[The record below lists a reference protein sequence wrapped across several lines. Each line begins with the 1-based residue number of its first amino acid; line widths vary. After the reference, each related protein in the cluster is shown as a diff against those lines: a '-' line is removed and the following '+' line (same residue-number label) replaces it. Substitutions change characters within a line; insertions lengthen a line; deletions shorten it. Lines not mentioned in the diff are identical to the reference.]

1 MLVRLISI
9 PIDLIFFWLVSINIF
24 ISDYETTNNNNH
36 VNNNNYSSCNNS
48 ATVGDRRNESINM
61 RQQVI
66 HQEGHVPPSSR
77 NGRNVDTNTHSRITN
92 GNQNGNNRFAGS
104 FDCTDEAQAKKSSL
118 NGKNVIT
125 SSFYQPTKTQIIS
138 GNTPTLERVTQIHTS
153 HIQHA
158 NNNSLHASKGK
169 TYVFSIVRMIPVK
182 TNKSFIIFC
191 SFIQLFHSKLYCFHL
206 SKTQYLKIT

>member
-1 MLVRLISI
+1 
-9 PIDLIFFWLVSINIF
+9 
-24 ISDYETTNNNNH
+24 
-36 VNNNNYSSCNNS
+36 
-48 ATVGDRRNESINM
+48 M

-66 HQEGHVPPSSR
+66 HQEGHIPPSSR
-77 NGRNVDTNTHSRITN
+77 NGRNVDDNTHSRITN
-92 GNQNGNNRFAGS
+92 GSQNGNNRFGGGY
-104 FDCTDEAQAKKSSL
+104 DCTDEAQHKKASL

-169 TYVFSIVRMIPVK
+169 KYVFSIVRMIPVI
-182 TNKSFIIFC
+182 TNKTLLPFVRSFNPFILSCIVSICQKYNALKWQNENGVII
-191 SFIQLFHSKLYCFHL
+191 S
-206 SKTQYLKIT
+206 

>member
-1 MLVRLISI
+1 
-9 PIDLIFFWLVSINIF
+9 
-24 ISDYETTNNNNH
+24 
-36 VNNNNYSSCNNS
+36 
-48 ATVGDRRNESINM
+48 M

-77 NGRNVDTNTHSRITN
+77 NGRNGDTNTHSRITN

-125 SSFYQPTKTQIIS
+125 SSYYQPTKTQIIS

-158 NNNSLHASKGK
+158 NNNSLHSSKGNEA
-169 TYVFSIVRMIPVK
+169 SIVKMIPL
-182 TNKSFIIFC
+182 NS
-191 SFIQLFHSKLYCFHL
+191 
-206 SKTQYLKIT
+206 

>member
-1 MLVRLISI
+1 
-9 PIDLIFFWLVSINIF
+9 
-24 ISDYETTNNNNH
+24 
-36 VNNNNYSSCNNS
+36 
-48 ATVGDRRNESINM
+48 M

-66 HQEGHVPPSSR
+66 HQEGHIPPSSR
-77 NGRNVDTNTHSRITN
+77 NGRNVDDNTHSRITN
-92 GNQNGNNRFAGS
+92 GSQNGNNRFGGGY
-104 FDCTDEAQAKKSSL
+104 DCTDEAQHKKASL

-169 TYVFSIVRMIPVK
+169 NTCF
-182 TNKSFIIFC
+182 
-191 SFIQLFHSKLYCFHL
+191 QLSE
-206 SKTQYLKIT
+206 

>member
-1 MLVRLISI
+1 
-9 PIDLIFFWLVSINIF
+9 
-24 ISDYETTNNNNH
+24 
-36 VNNNNYSSCNNS
+36 
-48 ATVGDRRNESINM
+48 M

-125 SSFYQPTKTQIIS
+125 SSYYQPTKTQIIS

-158 NNNSLHASKGK
+158 NNNSLHSSKGNK
-169 TYVFSIVRMIPVK
+169 ASIVKTIPFIV
-182 TNKSFIIFC
+182 NKRSYLLFADSTSCLFILWRIVLFC
-191 SFIQLFHSKLYCFHL
+191 QTQNNDPESKKNMELELIHDMQIQNEIRNERLE
-206 SKTQYLKIT
+206 LK